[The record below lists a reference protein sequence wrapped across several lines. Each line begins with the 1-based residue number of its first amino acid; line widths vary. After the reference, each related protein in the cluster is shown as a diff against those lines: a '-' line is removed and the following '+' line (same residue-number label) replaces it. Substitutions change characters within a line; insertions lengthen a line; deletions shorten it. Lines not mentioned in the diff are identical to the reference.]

1 MNIGMIIFIVI
12 MIIIV
17 IVIIY
22 SYISHKNVLTKLS
35 DATVQQTISA
45 SSLATSSNP
54 GSSNFAYSIWFYIS
68 NWNYKYG
75 EIKVI
80 FGRMNN
86 ISGTADP
93 TTQIGGISPA
103 PLVTLGALTNDLDIA
118 LTVFSSTNT
127 NEILETSGNS
137 QVIHCGIQNVPIQQ
151 WVNLIIS
158 VYGRTLDTYIN
169 GKLVRTCLLPGVA
182 NVNQTTNVYVTPKGG
197 FEGSTSNFAYYP
209 NALNPEQ
216 AWNIYENG
224 YGNSILS
231 NLFGSYQLNISLLQ
245 NGTQEASLTI

>member
-12 MIIIV
+12 LIII
-17 IVIIY
+17 IIIIIH

-35 DATVQQTISA
+35 NATVQQTISA

-54 GSSNFAYSIWFYIS
+54 GSSNFAYSIWFYVS

-86 ISGTADP
+86 VSGTSDP
-93 TTQIGGISPA
+93 ITQIGGMSPA
-103 PLVTLGALTNDLDIA
+103 PLVTLGALSNDLDIA
-118 LTVFSSTNT
+118 LTVFSSTN
-127 NEILETSGNS
+127 EVQSENS
-137 QVIHCGIQNVPIQQ
+137 QVIHCGVQNIPIQQ
-151 WVNLIIS
+151 WVNLIVS

-182 NVNQTTNVYVTPKGG
+182 NINQTTNVYVTPNGG
-197 FEGSTSNFAYYP
+197 FEGSTSNFSYYP

-216 AWNIYENG
+216 AWDIYENG

>member
-12 MIIIV
+12 III
-17 IVIIY
+17 IIIIIIH
-22 SYISHKNVLTKLS
+22 SYFSHKNVLTNLS
-35 DATVQQTISA
+35 NATIQQTISA

-86 ISGTADP
+86 VSGSASS
-93 TTQIGGISPA
+93 TTQLGGMNPA
-103 PLVTLGALTNDLDIA
+103 PLVTLGALSNDLDIA
-118 LTVFSSTNT
+118 LTVFSSTNQ
-127 NEILETSGNS
+127 NYNS
-137 QVIHCGIQNVPIQQ
+137 KVIHCGIQNVPIQQ
-151 WVNLIIS
+151 WVNLIVS
-158 VYGRTLDTYIN
+158 VYGRTLDTYMN

-182 NVNQTTNVYVTPKGG
+182 NINQTTNVYVTPNGG
-197 FEGSTSNFAYYP
+197 FEGSTSNFSYYP
-209 NALNPEQ
+209 YALNPEQ

>member
-12 MIIIV
+12 III
-17 IVIIY
+17 IIIIIIH
-22 SYISHKNVLTKLS
+22 SYFSHKNILTNLS
-35 DATVQQTISA
+35 NATIQQTISA

-86 ISGTADP
+86 VSGSTSS
-93 TTQIGGISPA
+93 TTQLGGMNPA
-103 PLVTLGALTNDLDIA
+103 PLVTLGALSNDLDIA
-118 LTVFSSTNT
+118 LTVFSSTN
-127 NEILETSGNS
+127 ERYNS
-137 QVIHCGIQNVPIQQ
+137 KVIHCGVQNVPIQQ
-151 WVNLIIS
+151 WVNLIVS
-158 VYGRTLDTYIN
+158 VYGRTLDTYMN

-182 NVNQTTNVYVTPKGG
+182 NINQTTNVYVTPNGG
-197 FEGSTSNFAYYP
+197 FEGSTSNFSYYP
-209 NALNPEQ
+209 YALNPEQ

>member
-12 MIIIV
+12 LIII
-17 IVIIY
+17 IIIIIHSY
-22 SYISHKNVLTKLS
+22 SSHKNVLTKLS
-35 DATVQQTISA
+35 NATIQQTISA

-54 GSSNFAYSIWFYIS
+54 GSSNFAYSIWFYVS

-86 ISGTADP
+86 VSGTSDP
-93 TTQIGGISPA
+93 TTQIGGMSPS
-103 PLVTLGALTNDLDIA
+103 PLVTLGALSNDLDIA

-127 NEILETSGNS
+127 NEVQSGNS
-137 QVIHCGIQNVPIQQ
+137 QVIHCGVQNIPIQQ
-151 WVNLIIS
+151 WVNLIVS

-182 NVNQTTNVYVTPKGG
+182 NINQTTNVYVTPNGG
-197 FEGSTSNFAYYP
+197 FEGSTSNFSYYP

>member
-12 MIIIV
+12 LIII
-17 IVIIY
+17 IIIIIY
-22 SYISHKNVLTKLS
+22 SYISNKNVLTKLS
-35 DATVQQTISA
+35 DATIQQTISA
-45 SSLATSSNP
+45 SSLATNSNP
-54 GSSNFAYSIWFYIS
+54 GSSNFAYSIWFYIN

-80 FGRMNN
+80 FGRMNSV
-86 ISGTADP
+86 SGNP
-93 TTQIGGISPA
+93 NPNTQLGGISPS
-103 PLVTLGALTNDLDIA
+103 PLVTLGALSNDLDIA
-118 LTVFSSTNT
+118 LTVFSSTNS
-127 NEILETSGNS
+127 NEIFDISGNS
-137 QVIHCGIQNVPIQQ
+137 QVTHCGIQNVPIQQ

-182 NVNQTTNVYVTPKGG
+182 NINQNTNVYVTPNGG
-197 FEGSTSNFAYYP
+197 FDGSTSNFSYYP

-216 AWNIYENG
+216 AWNIYEYG
-224 YGNSILS
+224 YGTGILS
-231 NLFGSYQLNISLLQ
+231 NIFGSYQLNISLLQ